1 MENNDLENQLLLEKK
16 NKPKINYSFFIQL
29 LTLTCTIASI
39 SINFYYFTMFQSH
52 LNDLPSAASF
62 QDLNQTLKNVSKLED
77 KFDKVFNYLCKDYKI
92 CF

>member
-1 MENNDLENQLLLEKK
+1 MENNDLENQLLLQKK

-29 LTLTCTIASI
+29 LTLTCSIASI
-39 SINFYYFTMFQSH
+39 SINFYYFTMFQNH
-52 LNDLPSAASF
+52 LNDLPSAATF
-62 QDLNQTLKNVSKLED
+62 QNLNQTLNNVSKLEY